1 MGIPLPQFDVPQA
14 LDGSLRHT
22 CQSMSPL
29 DRGLTEKALKGVW
42 DSVASVGVDEC
53 FDWGQEALD
62 NALSADFDDPSRL
75 TTITKATDE
84 CYKGIREFLTT
95 GPNLQLG
102 PVHHQLDGVMK
113 RLVGADG
120 AVEWVSTEGEAIWLQ
135 MHSTPTAVGSASPG
149 KDVSS
154 TPAFVSP
161 LTVDNEQSSV
171 SSLPDVNPP
180 LARQCSMEQW
190 LHQKLVHERHLAAE
204 KAKLCIDLL
213 HENDITTM
221 NVLGAVTS
229 EKMIAVINSAS
240 PPLTLGLQTHMM
252 QLHEEAVKESQLGT
266 SAATSG
272 VIVDAAETA
281 AKVALLEAQLEATQQ
296 ALNEHNKE
304 TKRELEAVKKQ
315 TANIKKSDK
324 QKPGYGGPG
333 GGLAMMQV
341 SESDDMQRDGSGHM
355 SSNAITKKMHYYE
368 ANLHHI
374 NAKLGIEESVVVETA
389 QQQSRLKSSLFAT
402 GAQSDTLDK
411 S

>member
-1 MGIPLPQFDVPQA
+1 MGIPLPHFDVPQA

-22 CQSMSPL
+22 CQCMSPL

-53 FDWGQEALD
+53 LDWGQEALD
-62 NALSADFDDPSRL
+62 NALCADFDDPSRL
-75 TTITKATDE
+75 TNITKATGE

-113 RLVGADG
+113 RLDGADG

-135 MHSTPTAVGSASPG
+135 MHSTPTAVASASPG

-161 LTVDNEQSSV
+161 LTVDDEQRSV

-281 AKVALLEAQLEATQQ
+281 AKVALLEVQLEATQLEAMQ
-296 ALNEHNKE
+296 

-324 QKPGYGGPG
+324 QKPGYCGAG

-355 SSNAITKKMHYYE
+355 SSSAITTKIHYIE
-368 ANLHHI
+368 ANLHHL
-374 NAKLGIEESVVVETA
+374 NTKNGIEESVVLETA

-402 GAQSDTLDK
+402 GAQSDTL
-411 S
+411 